1 VSKLLLSVTLEN
13 NLRQDSVIV
22 ALAVSEAEDLPK
34 FGLRRSHLDEVFL
47 EPLRYLLV
55 AGVRLAYGGHLKA
68 GGYTVRLA
76 DLLRDPVVEQ
86 LRGDQLAVAV
96 PRMGCCP
103 C

>member
-1 VSKLLLSVTLEN
+1 LLYYRRLESVSKLLLSVTLE

-34 FGLRRSHLDEVFL
+34 F
-47 EPLRYLLV
+47 
-55 AGVRLAYGGHLKA
+55 GVRLAYGGHLKA